1 LGAREKLQLEHKLV
15 ALLDVGLPSDC
26 LLVPPLHQQ
35 KMNIKISLR
44 SRRAERKKEST

>member
-26 LLVPPLHQQ
+26 LLVPPLHRQ
-35 KMNIKISLR
+35 KKQ
-44 SRRAERKKEST
+44 KKNFFEK

>member
-35 KMNIKISLR
+35 KN
-44 SRRAERKKEST
+44 KENYLFEK